1 MTSPPSVR
9 LLHRDYETET
19 LDHFVPD
26 ETPWR
31 DGLRQSGSFR
41 GIDNTIGDVVG
52 LGADEGSTFSL
63 IEDHDDVTS
72 FPTRSDRPFR
82 DAEVETSNVVLF
94 YRRDDA
100 DRTAIGSI
108 DDRSWLKTVGHEPC
122 EDVTG

>member
-1 MTSPPSVR
+1 MRHPGVMVSDNQAPS
-9 LLHRDYETET
+9 
-19 LDHFVPD
+19 
-26 ETPWR
+26 
-31 DGLRQSGSFR
+31 G